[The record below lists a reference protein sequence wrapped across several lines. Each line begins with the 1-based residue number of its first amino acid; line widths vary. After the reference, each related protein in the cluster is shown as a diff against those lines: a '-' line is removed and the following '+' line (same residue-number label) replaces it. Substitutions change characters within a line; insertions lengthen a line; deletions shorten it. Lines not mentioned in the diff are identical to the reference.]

1 MQCPNCDTLLV
12 NAAQPCPICNQQT
25 RRSIATPLFGEFP
38 MANAYRRTEPMAE
51 PLWEPE
57 IAPEFVVS
65 MADQAWLESFVPTT
79 IKLTSEQKSVLLDT
93 IVLYLTMLIAVAWF
107 VLRIELDE
115 TIPGF
120 FKLVFF
126 GWVGWH
132 LLLTLLDLLSGV
144 AQVTVDQLGSKSYNS
159 RNSLKK
165 YNARFERVGSFNIGS
180 KRYELAVKG
189 AIYQISYSRFSKRLW
204 TMHQAIPKQSFD
216 DQRGSEREN
225 WPAMLYLI
233 LFVAFLYL
241 LSSPTLNI
249 FNPTFE
255 AIDPTFF
262 WALGETLG
270 IIALGRLLSALV
282 GRLLNKTAQ

>member
-1 MQCPNCDTLLV
+1 MQCPNCDTPLA

-57 IAPEFVVS
+57 TEPELMVS
-65 MADQAWLESFVPTT
+65 KADQAWLESFVPTT
-79 IKLTSEQKSVLLDT
+79 IKLTSDQKSMLLDR
-93 IVLYLTMLIAVAWF
+93 IVFYLTMLIAVAWF
-107 VLRIELDE
+107 VLRIELAE
-115 TIPGF
+115 MIPGF

-126 GWVGWH
+126 GWVGWY
-132 LLLTLLDLLSGV
+132 LMGYLLDLLSGV
-144 AQVTVDQLGSKSYNS
+144 AEVAVARLGSKSYNS
-159 RNSLKK
+159 RNSLNK
-165 YNARFERVGSFNIGS
+165 YNARFEQVGSFNIGP

-189 AIYQISYSRFSKRLW
+189 AIYQISYSRFSKHLW
-204 TMHQAIPKQSFD
+204 TIHQAIPKQSLD
-216 DQRGSEREN
+216 AQRAPEREN
-225 WPAMLYLI
+225 WSAMLYLI
-233 LFVAFLYL
+233 LFVAFWYL
-241 LSSPTLNI
+241 FRSPTLNI

-270 IIALGRLLSALV
+270 IIVLGRLLSALV
-282 GRLLNKTAQ
+282 GRLLHPTTK